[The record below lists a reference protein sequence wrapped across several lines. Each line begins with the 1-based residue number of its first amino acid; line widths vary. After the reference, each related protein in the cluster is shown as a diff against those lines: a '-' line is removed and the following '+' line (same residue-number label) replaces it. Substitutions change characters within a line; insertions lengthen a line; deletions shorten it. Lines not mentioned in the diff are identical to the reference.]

1 MNRVLFISFITFL
14 THQVFGQSCA
24 KRIFGYVPTYTQG
37 VGGIPYLT
45 ANEYQKLTHIAHL
58 GPYVNQN
65 GSLNMVSN
73 GATAHRLLT
82 GVQAAHS
89 NGVPILMAFQAWYDS
104 YIPALANPSSRA
116 ALINNVLELL
126 DTYEYDGID
135 VDLEPIM
142 SPWVMG
148 IQTGNPDY
156 VTFINTLYDSLQV
169 RICPFTNKKP
179 LLTVA
184 ANGFAGPVL
193 FQLQD
198 KFDMINIM
206 TYDMAGVFPGWVTWH
221 DAPVFDGGNR
231 MPSTGQLMPSVHGD
245 LSLCINAGVDPAKL
259 AVGVI
264 MDAYRWKGGDGTSTG
279 GVTAPMQAYTV
290 DPSWTR
296 FSYRDFMLNH
306 FDINNYEYDPVVK
319 MSYLSKDFP
328 GSVDDEFWSYND
340 QYACSDKVDYV
351 WDNNLGGTMIW
362 ELNSGYLPNNPV
374 GEKIPQLNFIY
385 DQNCLRYSAL
395 GIDQL
400 LDLECAVH
408 PNKNVLTWSM
418 NDIRDIEKFVV
429 LASFDGQNWE
439 SIDSIDVGSSSLD
452 FEYYDF
458 KRVNKNTYYKIIVME
473 TNAAYYYTPIVKAV
487 RLLNNYINIYPNP
500 VTNILHIDGIAI
512 QEVNLYDEKGA
523 LIESHDGPKSID
535 MAAYIPGL
543 FILKIITSDRVLTKK
558 IIKY

>member
-1 MNRVLFISFITFL
+1 
-14 THQVFGQSCA
+14 
-24 KRIFGYVPTYTQG
+24 
-37 VGGIPYLT
+37 
-45 ANEYQKLTHIAHL
+45 
-58 GPYVNQN
+58 
-65 GSLNMVSN
+65 
-73 GATAHRLLT
+73 
-82 GVQAAHS
+82 
-89 NGVPILMAFQAWYDS
+89 
-104 YIPALANPSSRA
+104 
-116 ALINNVLELL
+116 
-126 DTYEYDGID
+126 
-135 VDLEPIM
+135 
-142 SPWVMG
+142 
-148 IQTGNPDY
+148 
-156 VTFINTLYDSLQV
+156 
-169 RICPFTNKKP
+169 
-179 LLTVA
+179 
-184 ANGFAGPVL
+184 
-193 FQLQD
+193 
-198 KFDMINIM
+198 
-206 TYDMAGVFPGWVTWH
+206 
-221 DAPVFDGGNR
+221 
-231 MPSTGQLMPSVHGD
+231 
-245 LSLCINAGVDPAKL
+245 
-259 AVGVI
+259 
-264 MDAYRWKGGDGTSTG
+264 
-279 GVTAPMQAYTV
+279 
-290 DPSWTR
+290 
-296 FSYRDFMLNH
+296 
-306 FDINNYEYDPVVK
+306 
-319 MSYLSKDFP
+319 
-328 GSVDDEFWSYND
+328 
-340 QYACSDKVDYV
+340 V

-500 VTNILHIDGIAI
+500 VTNILHIDGIDI